1 MQCRGI
7 LFPSARI
14 SEICYHSFNI
24 SCVTSKQCRKYSCS
38 RNPYEVL
45 GLEKTC
51 STRDVKKAYIKLCK
65 ELHPDAKPGDASQHK
80 KFVELNN
87 AYTTLVNSDSR
98 KQLDQKSDGGGP
110 HEVYQGVYKNA
121 QGPFDQ
127 GRWQKEEAWYEREDY
142 KQYYR
147 QQSSKPL
154 KHLGNKLIVVG
165 CFVLVVIGSIMYF
178 GAYSFATRYKLSKV
192 DEKSRRISENY
203 QDTRKNALD
212 GGREE
217 QVEKL
222 KRRWNL

>member
-1 MQCRGI
+1 MQCKSI
-7 LFPSARI
+7 LVHSAKI
-14 SEICYHSFNI
+14 SEIWYHSFNVF
-24 SCVTSKQCRKYSCS
+24 CVTSKQCRNYSRS

-51 STRDVKKAYIKLCK
+51 STRDIKKAYIKLCK
-65 ELHPDAKPGDASQHK
+65 ELHPDAKPGDDSQHK

-98 KQLDQKSDGGGP
+98 KQFDQKSDKAP
-110 HEVYQGVYKNA
+110 HKVYQGVYRKA
-121 QGPFDQ
+121 HGPFDQ
-127 GRWQKEEAWYEREDY
+127 GHWQKEEAWYEREDY

-147 QQSSKPL
+147 QQSSSRPL
-154 KHLGNKLIVVG
+154 KHLSNKLIVYG
-165 CFVLVVIGSIMYF
+165 CFVLVIIGSAMYF
-178 GAYSFATRYKLSKV
+178 SAYSFATRYTLNKV
-192 DEKSRRISENY
+192 DERSRIISENY